1 MAVVLL
7 VLLVVLIAT
16 GALFAVVKIAFAVAV
31 GVFLGLLALGAFVA
45 WRVRRAWRR
54 AMNPPARRPVSSV
67 SPGPG
72 SPPSIHG
79 SSEVTVLRPDDRG
92 SGPAGQ

>member
-16 GALFAVVKIAFAVAV
+16 GALFAVLKIAFAVAM

-54 AMNPPARRPVSSV
+54 AMNPPERRPASSV
-67 SPGPG
+67 SPG
-72 SPPSIHG
+72 SPPPPIQG
-79 SSEVTVLRPDDRG
+79 SSEVTVLRPQDPG
-92 SGPAGQ
+92 SGSLGQ